1 MRDDRGRLQDILEA
15 IGRIEKYAAR
25 GREAFERD
33 ELVQTWI
40 VHHIQLIGEAAR
52 KTSDALR
59 QRHPEVPW
67 PQIIAMRN
75 ILVHD
80 YFSVDLEEV
89 WAAVERDL
97 PELKRRIGAILQA
110 PVE

>member
-1 MRDDRGRLQDILEA
+1 MRDDRSRLEDILEA
-15 IGRIEKYAAR
+15 IGRIEKYTAW

-52 KTSDALR
+52 KTSDTLR
-59 QRHPEVPW
+59 QQHPEVPW
-67 PQIIAMRN
+67 PQIVAMRN
-75 ILVHD
+75 VLVHH
-80 YFSVDLEEV
+80 YFSIDPEEV

-97 PELKRRIGAILQA
+97 PDLKQKVEAILQGL
-110 PVE
+110 PK